1 MTLGLRS
8 AILFGMKTW
17 YTYIV
22 QCADG
27 TYYTGIT
34 TELSR
39 RLNEHNNT
47 NKGAKYTKTRRPVEL
62 VFYSE
67 YPSRSLAQ
75 REEWRI
81 KKLSRVEKGLL
92 IIANL
97 HTMEKI

>member
-1 MTLGLRS
+1 
-8 AILFGMKTW
+8 MKTW

-34 TELSR
+34 TELLR

-47 NKGAKYTKTRRPVEL
+47 SRGAKYTKTRRPVEL

-67 YPSRSLAQ
+67 YPSRSEAQ

>member
-1 MTLGLRS
+1 
-8 AILFGMKTW
+8 MKTW

-47 NKGAKYTKTRRPVEL
+47 SRGAKYTKTRRPVEL

-67 YPSRSLAQ
+67 HSSRSLAQ

>member
-1 MTLGLRS
+1 
-8 AILFGMKTW
+8 MKTW

-34 TELSR
+34 TGLSR

-47 NKGAKYTKTRRPVEL
+47 NRGAKYTKTRRPVEL
-62 VFYSE
+62 VFYCE
-67 YPSRSLAQ
+67 YPNRSLAQ
-75 REEWRI
+75 REEFRI
-81 KKLSRVEKGLL
+81 KKLSRVEKALL

-97 HTMEKI
+97 HTMEKIL